1 MKTEKLSGIVT
12 DLQRLKSSKNGNP
25 RYQFV
30 ISGRIVT
37 TQVDAAAGYSIAN
50 YENKLLECEVRILR
64 GVLSLESILN
74 SWKQ

>member
-12 DLQRLKSSKNGNP
+12 SLQRLKNSKNGNP

-30 ISGRIVT
+30 IAGKIVT
-37 TQVDAAAGYSIAN
+37 TKVDAMAGYAIAN
-50 YENKLLECEVRILR
+50 YENKFLECEVRILR

-74 SWKQ
+74 SWK